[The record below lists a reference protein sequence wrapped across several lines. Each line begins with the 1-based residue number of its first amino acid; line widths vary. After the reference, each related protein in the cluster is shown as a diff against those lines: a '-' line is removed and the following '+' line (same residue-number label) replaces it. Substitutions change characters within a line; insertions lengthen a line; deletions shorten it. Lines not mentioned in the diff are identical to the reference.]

1 MTIANKIAFA
11 LIGVL
16 VVFTTAAYGAVH
28 QPIIALV
35 YITIAAMMVLWA
47 ADRWRAGELTYDSS
61 YLQLP
66 LYAAAVYGLIQV
78 IPFGTLAE
86 TAGVEG
92 IPRTI
97 SLFPFAT
104 QLSALHFFALA
115 FFFSAALELI
125 NSAGRIKKLVLLIT
139 IFGAIF
145 AFFSILQFVLSP
157 TRIYGIYEARSGAP
171 FGTFVNRHNFAAYME
186 MTMALP
192 LGLMFV
198 GAVNRDKKLLYI
210 TGIGLMGVA
219 LLMSGSR
226 GGLVAFLAQIF
237 VLILL
242 TVGNRSRSNIV
253 LKTAL
258 AAALVAAI
266 IGGSFFVGGESSL
279 TRIAETATSQ
289 DITTDRAH
297 IWSVTLDVITNNLPF
312 GAGLGAF
319 GVAYTASDTYSGL
332 ERVEQAHND
341 YLQVLSDAGLIG
353 LLIGGIFL
361 FLLFKIGLAAV
372 KSSNL
377 FRRGVAVG
385 AFAGITAILIHSIF
399 DFVLHTTAVAVLF
412 LVLTALLA
420 ASGRRYDD
428 DLDERD
434 IHGTGERRPKRKRA
448 SIKPFKASRSRAR

>member
-1 MTIANKIAFA
+1 MTIANNIAFA

-16 VVFTTAAYGAVH
+16 LVFTTAAYGAVH

-61 YLQLP
+61 YLQMP

-78 IPFGTLAE
+78 IPFGSLAA

-104 QLSALHFFALA
+104 QLSAVHFFALG
-115 FFFSAALELI
+115 FFFSAALVLI
-125 NSAGRIKKLVLLIT
+125 NTAGRIRRLVLLIT

-219 LLMSGSR
+219 LIMSGSR

-237 VLILL
+237 ILVLL
-242 TVGNRSRSNIV
+242 TIGNRSRSNIV

-258 AAALVAAI
+258 AAALIAAI

-297 IWSVTLDVITNNLPF
+297 IWRVTLDVIANNLPF

-319 GVAYTASDTYSGL
+319 GVAYTAFDSYSGL

-341 YLQVLSDAGLIG
+341 YLQVLSDAGLVG
-353 LLIGGIFL
+353 LLIGGLFL
-361 FLLFKIGLAAV
+361 FLLFKTGMASV
-372 KSSNL
+372 RRSNL

-385 AFAGITAILIHSIF
+385 AFSGVFAILVHSIF
-399 DFVLHTTAVAVLF
+399 DFVLHTTAVAILF
-412 LVLTALLA
+412 LVLTALLV

-448 SIKPFKASRSRAR
+448 SIKPFKTSRARPR